1 MATKEKEKDQNT
13 ASAVTE
19 SRSPA
24 TAGDGAPPAGT
35 TEIERRGTGPAMPPV
50 RERRKYKV
58 RETPP
63 PPPPPPKLNDYEPI
77 IGKADLDELRFLARH
92 LRTKTVKMVNS
103 TAVGGGVAEILNRLI
118 PLLNE
123 LEVLTKWEVITG
135 GNDFYEVT
143 KGFHNA
149 LHGGDYHVTQQI
161 LDIFLMYNEQNR
173 QRMEFVE
180 DLFVIHDPQPAA
192 LVRSRRDRGR
202 WIWRCHIDLSNPHA
216 EVWNFLRPFV
226 EQFDAAIFSSPA
238 FTRQLP
244 IPQYLFYPCIDP
256 LSEKNKDL
264 EPDYVQKVC
273 DDFGVDRSRPVLTQ
287 ISRFDR
293 LKDPVGVIE
302 AYKLAKK
309 YVDCQLV
316 LAGGGATDD
325 PEGAAVL
332 AEVMAAAGDDPDVI
346 ILNLPPWSALEI
358 NALQRAS
365 NIVIQKSL
373 KEGFG
378 LTVTEALW
386 KGKPVI
392 AGAVG
397 GIPTQVVHKLT
408 GVLVHS
414 VEGCAYQI
422 RYLLTHPEFAQQ
434 LGRNG
439 QAHVKENFLITS
451 NIKRWLILFQLMLGM
466 ARPQKVA

>member
-1 MATKEKEKDQNT
+1 MGMKEKDTKQTPASSSENGGVRTQTVEHTT
-13 ASAVTE
+13 ATE
-19 SRSPA
+19 APTSPEV
-24 TAGDGAPPAGT
+24 PQ
-35 TEIERRGTGPAMPPV
+35 V
-50 RERRKYKV
+50 ERRKYKV
-58 RETPP
+58 SEPPP

-77 IGKADLDELRFLARH
+77 IGKAAIDELHFLARH
-92 LRTKTVKMVNS
+92 LRGKTVKMVNS

-118 PLLNE
+118 PLMNE
-123 LEVLTKWEVITG
+123 LDVPTKWEVITG
-135 GNDFYEVT
+135 GNDFFEIT

-149 LHGGDYHVTQQI
+149 LHGGEYNVTREI
-161 LDIFLMYNEQNR
+161 LDLFQMYNEQNR
-173 QRMEFVE
+173 QRMEFAE
-180 DLFVIHDPQPAA
+180 DLFVIHDPQP
-192 LVRSRRDRGR
+192 VGDRGR
-202 WIWRCHIDLSNPHA
+202 WVWRCHIDLSNPHA

-226 EQFDAAIFSSPA
+226 EQYDAAIFSSPA
-238 FTRQLP
+238 FTRQLA

-256 LSEKNKDL
+256 LSEKNKTM
-264 EPDYVQKVC
+264 EESFVQKVC
-273 DDFGVDRSRPVLTQ
+273 EDFGIDRTRPVLTQ

-293 LKDPVGVIE
+293 LKDPVGVIQ

-325 PEGAAVL
+325 PEGAVVL
-332 AEVMAAAGDDPDVI
+332 AEVMEAAGDDPDVI

-358 NALQRAS
+358 NALQQAS

-386 KGKPVI
+386 KGKPTI

-397 GIPTQVVHKLT
+397 GIPTQVIHKLT
-408 GVLVHS
+408 GILVHS

-434 LGRNG
+434 LGKNG
-439 QAHVKENFLITS
+439 HEHVKENFLMTT
-451 NIKRWLILFQLMLGM
+451 NVRRWLVLFQILLGVVKP
-466 ARPQKVA
+466 ARPS

>member
-1 MATKEKEKDQNT
+1 
-13 ASAVTE
+13 
-19 SRSPA
+19 
-24 TAGDGAPPAGT
+24 
-35 TEIERRGTGPAMPPV
+35 
-50 RERRKYKV
+50 
-58 RETPP
+58 
-63 PPPPPPKLNDYEPI
+63 LNDYEPI
-77 IGKADLDELRFLARH
+77 IGKPAIDELHFLARH

-103 TAVGGGVAEILNRLI
+103 TAVGGGVAEILNRLV

-135 GNDFYEVT
+135 GNDFFEIT

-149 LHGGDYHVTQQI
+149 LHGGEYNVTKEI
-161 LDIFLMYNEQNR
+161 LDLFLMYNEQNR
-173 QRMEFVE
+173 QRMEFAE
-180 DLFVIHDPQPAA
+180 DLFVIHDPQPVA
-192 LVRSRRDRGR
+192 LIRSKRDRGR
-202 WIWRCHIDLSNPHA
+202 WVWRCHIDLSNPHS
-216 EVWNFLRPFV
+216 EVWGFLRPFV
-226 EQFDAAIFSSPA
+226 EQYDAAVFSSPA
-238 FTRQLP
+238 FTRQLAV
-244 IPQYLFYPCIDP
+244 PQYLFYPCIDP
-256 LSEKNKDL
+256 LSEKNKPVD
-264 EPDYVQKVC
+264 ESFVQQVC
-273 DDFGVDRSRPVLTQ
+273 EDFGIDRTRPVLTQ

-293 LKDPVGVIE
+293 LKDPVGVIQ

-332 AEVMAAAGDDPDVI
+332 AEVMEEAGDDPDII

-358 NALQRAS
+358 NALQQAS

-386 KGKPVI
+386 KGKPTI

-397 GIPTQVVHKLT
+397 GIPTQVIHKLT
-408 GVLVHS
+408 GILVHS

-434 LGRNG
+434 LGKNG
-439 QAHVKENFLITS
+439 REHVKENFLITT
-451 NIKRWLILFQLMLGM
+451 NIRRWLVLFQILLGM
-466 ARPQKVA
+466 VKPVRPS